1 MKNTALG
8 ITALLLV
15 TVGSSDAFASRYGY
29 QNNYNYNS
37 SSSNA
42 SSDSSSTSR
51 ATGGNALSAATGGR
65 ATGFGGSSD
74 NQVNIGGDTT
84 TFRFPVSSAFAP
96 QAINNAECGRA
107 GGIAGQLRNFG
118 GSLGLPLS
126 NNLDCDADNDANWL
140 ITLGY
145 VDEAIKSKCQKRSMR
160 RAHGGDARGRKS
172 RADNCYNELKTR
184 RVAQVAPTN
193 SSNASAVSDI
203 DEKISRAFAASQKK

>member
-1 MKNTALG
+1 MKTTALG

-15 TVGSSDAFASRYGY
+15 IIGSNDAVASRYGY
-29 QNNYNYNS
+29 QNNYNYNKS
-37 SSSNA
+37 SSRSNA
-42 SSDSSSTSR
+42 SSDSLSTSR
-51 ATGGNALSAATGGR
+51 ATGGNALSTAS
-65 ATGFGGSSD
+65 GFGGSSD

>member
-29 QNNYNYNS
+29 QNDYNYNS
-37 SSSNA
+37 NYNSNINKSRSRSA
-42 SSDSSSTSR
+42 ANSDSLSTSR
-51 ATGGNALSAATGGR
+51 ATGGNAVSAATGGR

-184 RVAQVAPTN
+184 HVAP
-193 SSNASAVSDI
+193 V
-203 DEKISRAFAASQKK
+203 